1 MFLKEITNPKPIKE
15 GKTMKSIQ
23 SMLPCLINRRLPQ
36 TARGSAFTLIE
47 LLVVIAIIAILAGML
62 VPAVNQAR
70 EKGNRTVCS
79 SNARQIGLA
88 CKQYALD
95 NTDNYPTGAS
105 ASAAFTSLTNGGYL
119 SFGSIYV
126 CKSSTNTAWTSG
138 TFGSG
143 QNSYNFVT
151 GSTDGAT
158 ALKDTTSVD
167 NPLVFDTGLG
177 ADQDA
182 VLVITNSSGK
192 WAATSNHK
200 GNGGNV
206 FYVGGNVEW
215 KSTYATHKADGTNGF
230 VQTP

>member
-1 MFLKEITNPKPIKE
+1 
-15 GKTMKSIQ
+15 MKSIQ
-23 SMLPCLINRRLPQ
+23 SMLCLVNRRLPQ
-36 TARGSAFTLIE
+36 TARGSAFTLVE

-79 SNARQIGLA
+79 SNARQVGLA

-95 NTDNYPTGAS
+95 NTDNYPTGATSS
-105 ASAAFTSLTNGGYL
+105 AVFAFLTNGGYL
-119 SFGSIYV
+119 SLGSIYV
-126 CKSSTNTAWTSG
+126 CKSSTNIAWSSG
-138 TFGSG
+138 TFGPAH
-143 QNSYNFVT
+143 NSYSVIT
-151 GSTDGAT
+151 GSADGVT
-158 ALKDTTSVD
+158 PLKDTTSVD

-182 VLVITNSSGK
+182 VLVLTNSPGK

-206 FYVGGNVEW
+206 FYVGGSVEW
-215 KSTYATHKADGTNGF
+215 KAAYTHKADGTNGF